1 MPTDEVCLG
10 RREDERESALARGRE
25 EKREREEKKKEGK
38 AREKKR
44 EEERVKRGK
53 KSTCTRVHM
62 YGCVCVYCVYVHMY
76 TSKKSALPHKGPNAR
91 RNTRILARASAL

>member
-10 RREDERESALARGRE
+10 RREDERESALARGTE

-38 AREKKR
+38 AREKK
-44 EEERVKRGK
+44 EKRKELKGGK
-53 KSTCTRVHM
+53 RAHVHVYTCT
-62 YGCVCVYCVYVHMY
+62 GVCVYCVYVHMY